1 MIFTLYFLSYI
12 TQLLL
17 LPSIVYVTLMIAIYI
32 LYDQILKKKDDLFK
46 IFLVILPTL
55 SPLYF
60 NEVKFDVSVFF
71 FLSINPIFIAGLFFL
86 YRNFLTIDY
95 RKLNFYYLLY
105 IFLFIYV
112 LIQVIILYLTDQTNN
127 QGLTYSFKAI
137 LYISPIFINYNNDL
151 INFKKQ
157 ILKIVY
163 LSLIMIYFKEIINPF
178 DTVQVT
184 GHLAFLAIAFPGL
197 IIFYK
202 FNFKN
207 ILIYLPALYIIMP
220 QSYTVISIF
229 LLSHVLFFFRKFGIV
244 LNKLNLIFFINL
256 QVLILISISFINI
269 LITNYN
275 PDNFFYT
282 KFLYD
287 RMPLWIASI
296 QNLEY
301 FQFKSEILK
310 ITSQNIIT
318 PLGSNEIWLGGA
330 HNYFLIMTTKLG
342 LIPGVFL
349 LVLLNLFIIKL
360 YNNIKNTLYLKGN
373 ILGLLFISLI
383 SSFSIFSTSS
393 AAYSGSIGFIFF
405 LLLGS
410 LNSLIS
416 SNKKINL

>member
-1 MIFTLYFLSYI
+1 
-12 TQLLL
+12 
-17 LPSIVYVTLMIAIYI
+17 
-32 LYDQILKKKDDLFK
+32 
-46 IFLVILPTL
+46 
-55 SPLYF
+55 
-60 NEVKFDVSVFF
+60 
-71 FLSINPIFIAGLFFL
+71 
-86 YRNFLTIDY
+86 
-95 RKLNFYYLLY
+95 
-105 IFLFIYV
+105 
-112 LIQVIILYLTDQTNN
+112 
-127 QGLTYSFKAI
+127 
-137 LYISPIFINYNNDL
+137 
-151 INFKKQ
+151 
-157 ILKIVY
+157 
-163 LSLIMIYFKEIINPF
+163 
-178 DTVQVT
+178 
-184 GHLAFLAIAFPGL
+184 
-197 IIFYK
+197 
-202 FNFKN
+202 
-207 ILIYLPALYIIMP
+207 MP

-373 ILGLLFISLI
+373 ILGLLLLFINNIFNEFSSL
-383 SSFSIFSTSS
+383 S
-393 AAYSGSIGFIFF
+393 
-405 LLLGS
+405 
-410 LNSLIS
+410 
-416 SNKKINL
+416 